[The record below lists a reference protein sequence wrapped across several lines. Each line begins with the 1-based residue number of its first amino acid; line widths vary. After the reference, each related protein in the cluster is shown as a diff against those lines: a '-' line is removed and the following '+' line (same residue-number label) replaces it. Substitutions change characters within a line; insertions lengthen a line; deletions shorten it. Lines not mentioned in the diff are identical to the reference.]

1 MKTKAE
7 IIAAGFAK
15 IGQDTGGTLI
25 CATFY
30 NVETKE
36 CFSEVVRD
44 YDYSDCSRDNDQLY
58 RMPIDKD
65 ALRRYN
71 VDNNIVFEGAT
82 VIVVKGR
89 KVPIGTVAKVE
100 KIAPWYDRYGRI
112 GTTYAYLDNGMRTN
126 IHNCEVIA

>member
-1 MKTKAE
+1 MNTKNE

-15 IGQDTGGTLI
+15 VYQNTSGSLI
-25 CATFY
+25 TATFY

-36 CFSEVVRD
+36 RISEVVRD

-82 VIVVKGR
+82 VVVVKGR

-100 KIAPWYDRYGRI
+100 KIVPWCDCYGRTR
-112 GTTYAYLDNGMRTN
+112 TTYAYLDNGMRTN

>member
-15 IGQDTGGTLI
+15 IYQDVSGSLI
-25 CATFY
+25 TATFY

-36 CFSEVVRD
+36 RLNVVVRD
-44 YDYSDCSRDNDQLY
+44 YEYSDCSRDNNALY
-58 RMPIDKD
+58 RMPIDED

-82 VIVVKGR
+82 VVVVKGR

-100 KIAPWYDRYGRI
+100 KIVPWCDCYGKVR
-112 GTTYAYLDNGMRTN
+112 TTYAYLDNGMRTN